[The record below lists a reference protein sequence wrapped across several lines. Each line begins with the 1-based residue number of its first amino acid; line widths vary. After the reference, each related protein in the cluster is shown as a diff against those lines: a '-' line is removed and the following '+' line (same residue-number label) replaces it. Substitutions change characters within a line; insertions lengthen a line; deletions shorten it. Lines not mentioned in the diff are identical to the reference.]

1 MRTATETTQGPKRC
15 AIYTRKSTAAGL
27 DQDFNSLD
35 AQREACEQYIASR
48 VHAGWYLLP
57 ERYDDGGFTGANLE
71 RPAFQKLMQDI
82 EQGKIDIVIT
92 YKVDRLSRSLLDF
105 ARIMDLFQRA
115 GVSFVSVTQNFSTAD
130 AMGRLTLNMLMSFA
144 EFERE
149 MIAER
154 TRDKMAAARR
164 KGKWIGGRV
173 PLGYRVDGGKL
184 VIDEDEAA
192 LVREIFRVYQEEK
205 SLLAT
210 AEILNA
216 RGWRTKKCITRT
228 DKHTGGLRWDKG
240 SVHRQLTNPVYVG
253 KVGFQGTIYEGEHVA
268 LIDEKTFADVQQL
281 LKSMAPESGSE
292 RRGRQDFLLRG
303 LLRCRVCGS
312 AMTPRWSTSR
322 GRKYRYYVCTRVSS
336 SGREACSVRSVPAS
350 AIEEFVVK
358 QIRSVVEKPEMLA
371 RVNDIL
377 QQQHNQRA
385 PAIEQEL
392 AQLTPEHRRCR
403 EEGRRVLQAIG
414 EGNAR
419 QSGMAAERLTELD
432 EQAHQLEHRMAEL
445 RDELAAIERNTVS
458 LEEVQRAIAL
468 FDPIWDMLFP
478 RERARI
484 LHLLLESAIYDGSK
498 GELELQFYPLG
509 ISRLAAEAATVG
521 RTTAEAA

>member
-1 MRTATETTQGPKRC
+1 
-15 AIYTRKSTAAGL
+15 
-27 DQDFNSLD
+27 
-35 AQREACEQYIASR
+35 
-48 VHAGWYLLP
+48 
-57 ERYDDGGFTGANLE
+57 
-71 RPAFQKLMQDI
+71 
-82 EQGKIDIVIT
+82 
-92 YKVDRLSRSLLDF
+92 
-105 ARIMDLFQRA
+105 
-115 GVSFVSVTQNFSTAD
+115 
-130 AMGRLTLNMLMSFA
+130 
-144 EFERE
+144 
-149 MIAER
+149 
-154 TRDKMAAARR
+154 
-164 KGKWIGGRV
+164 
-173 PLGYRVDGGKL
+173 
-184 VIDEDEAA
+184 
-192 LVREIFRVYQEEK
+192 
-205 SLLAT
+205 
-210 AEILNA
+210 
-216 RGWRTKKCITRT
+216 
-228 DKHTGGLRWDKG
+228 
-240 SVHRQLTNPVYVG
+240 
-253 KVGFQGTIYEGEHVA
+253 
-268 LIDEKTFADVQQL
+268 
-281 LKSMAPESGSE
+281 
-292 RRGRQDFLLRG
+292 
-303 LLRCRVCGS
+303 
-312 AMTPRWSTSR
+312 
-322 GRKYRYYVCTRVSS
+322 
-336 SGREACSVRSVPAS
+336 
-350 AIEEFVVK
+350 VVK